1 MAVMYPRTSWQRE
14 RMIGNVPHRERTK
27 IMRTPKLDDKCSWIQ
42 NVPLFVG
49 ISPQVCRIPS
59 WWHSQSKGA
68 RGPWKILMIRWVD
81 SPWHCQWWNWWH
93 RHGRSSGFLNWGE
106 SFWKGPA
113 CRSQTPTTNLW
124 QCNSSQ
130 LTMSK
135 MNLFKG
141 LGECILLIHYEIRNL
156 MGAKWKTSESPWHC
170 CKKELVLLN

>member
-1 MAVMYPRTSWQRE
+1 MSRIVSEQKSCAPPNWMINVHGFKMFPFLWGYLPRSVGSHPGDTPSPRELEDLGRFSWSNGWILHGIASGE
-14 RMIGNVPHRERTK
+14 IDGIDMDDLLVFWIGECEN
-27 IMRTPKLDDKCSWIQ
+27 
-42 NVPLFVG
+42 
-49 ISPQVCRIPS
+49 
-59 WWHSQSKGA
+59 
-68 RGPWKILMIRWVD
+68 
-81 SPWHCQWWNWWH
+81 
-93 RHGRSSGFLNWGE
+93 
-106 SFWKGPA
+106 FWKGPA
-113 CRSQTPTTNLW
+113 FRSQTPTTNLW

>member
-1 MAVMYPRTSWQRE
+1 MSEQKSCAPPNWMINVHAFKMFPFLWGYLPRSVGSHPGETPSPRELEDLGRFSWSDGWILHGIASGE
-14 RMIGNVPHRERTK
+14 IDGIDMDDLLVFWIGE
-27 IMRTPKLDDKCSWIQ
+27 C
-42 NVPLFVG
+42 
-49 ISPQVCRIPS
+49 
-59 WWHSQSKGA
+59 
-68 RGPWKILMIRWVD
+68 
-81 SPWHCQWWNWWH
+81 
-93 RHGRSSGFLNWGE
+93 E